1 VEFPTREELERA
13 VNAIKNNRAPGI
25 DGIWKGGGE
34 DLFEALYGLIT
45 KVWNRYEGYPENNFR
60 FIITKTPLQL
70 QKFYYYSL
78 KLHPLTI
85 FLHSFHPHW

>member
-45 KVWNRYEGYPENNFR
+45 KVWN
-60 FIITKTPLQL
+60 I
-70 QKFYYYSL
+70 
-78 KLHPLTI
+78 
-85 FLHSFHPHW
+85 